1 MSTQRGAD
9 PASSQTPAD
18 DRTERREAPD
28 STDRA
33 GAADP
38 TDHLISTDHTLTGP
52 DWAMEYQAITGTMVV
67 GEETVEEEKFAGVKP
82 KAEVFVTSY
91 LAKDAGTDRPV
102 VFAFN
107 GGPGSSSV
115 WLHLGIFGPRRVL
128 SGDVDDPQPA
138 PYGLV
143 DNPESLL
150 RYADLVFIDPMTTGY
165 TRAVV
170 GGSPTEYHGYTRDRD
185 LVGEVIRIWLG
196 RHQRWLSPKFLAGE
210 SYGTTR
216 AASLA
221 GHLVARHG
229 IALNG
234 IILISAVLDF
244 ATIRFTRGN
253 DLPYLHYLP
262 TYAATA
268 AYHQGLG
275 TDEVE
280 QRIERA
286 RDFAATTYASSLALG
301 SRLSEEDQQ
310 ALAEDMSELI
320 GLDAGYIRR
329 ARFRIEHRRFFAELL
344 RDRGLDTGR
353 LDTRF
358 TMAPADLNNEVQE
371 VDPSHMFIFFPYT
384 AAFNAYVRGEL
395 GFTSDLA
402 YEILSGRVQPWS
414 YREFEGRGVTATEE
428 LSAALRANPDMGVYV
443 GFGYYD
449 GATPFSAS
457 EYVLDHLDVPTEI
470 TDRVVRRY
478 YPAGHMT
485 YVHEE
490 SRIAQSRDIADFV
503 IANVPGSVQ
512 R

>member
-1 MSTQRGAD
+1 MTSQTGAD
-9 PASSQTPAD
+9 PTKDSS
-18 DRTERREAPD
+18 
-28 STDRA
+28 
-33 GAADP
+33 AAVDP
-38 TDHLISTDHTLTGP
+38 TDRRETTHDQGPTDNLVTTEHTLNGP
-52 DWAMEYQAITGTMVV
+52 DWTLAYQAITGTMVV
-67 GEETVEEEKFAGVKP
+67 GEETVEEDKFAGVKP

-91 LAKDAGTDRPV
+91 LAKDAGDERPV
-102 VFAFN
+102 IFAFN

-150 RYADLVFIDPMTTGY
+150 RHADLVFIDPMTTGY

-185 LVGEVIRIWLG
+185 LVADVIRIWLG

-221 GHLVARHG
+221 GHLVSRHG

-253 DLPYLHYLP
+253 DLPYIHYLP

-268 AYHQGLG
+268 AYHDGLS
-275 TDEVE
+275 TSEVE

-310 ALAEDMSELI
+310 SLADELSTLI
-320 GLDAGYIRR
+320 GLDPGYIRR
-329 ARFRIEHRRFFAELL
+329 SRFRIEHSHFFAELL
-344 RDRGLDTGR
+344 RERGLDTGR

-358 TMAPADLNNEVQE
+358 TMAPANLNNEVQE

-384 AAFNAYVRGEL
+384 AAFNAYVRSEL
-395 GFTSDLA
+395 GFTSDLE
-402 YEILSGRVQPWS
+402 YEILTGRVQPWS
-414 YREFEGRGVTATEE
+414 YKEFEGRAVNSTEE
-428 LSAALRANPDMGVYV
+428 LSKALRATPDLAVHV

-457 EYVLDHLDVPTEI
+457 EYVLDHLDVPTDI
-470 TDRVVRRY
+470 TDRIVRRY

-490 SRIAQSRDIADFV
+490 SRVAQSRDIAEFV
-503 IANVPGSVQ
+503 IDNLPEA
-512 R
+512 

>member
-1 MSTQRGAD
+1 MTD
-9 PASSQTPAD
+9 PTSVGEASSDGPTGGD
-18 DRTERREAPD
+18 HDK
-28 STDRA
+28 
-33 GAADP
+33 P
-38 TDHLISTDHTLTGP
+38 TDNLVTTTHTLSGP
-52 DWAMEYQAITGTMVV
+52 GGELEYEAITGTMVV
-67 GEETVEEEKFAGVKP
+67 HEEHLEDDKFSGLKP

-91 LAKDAGTDRPV
+91 VAKGGDADRPV

-128 SGDVDDPQPA
+128 SGDVDHPVPA
-138 PYGLV
+138 PYGLT
-143 DNPESLL
+143 DNHETLL
-150 RYADLVFIDPMTTGY
+150 RHADLVFIDPMTTGY
-165 TRAVV
+165 TRPVV
-170 GGSPTEYHGYTRDRD
+170 GEQPAEYHGYTRDRD

-221 GHLVARHG
+221 GHLTTRHG
-229 IALNG
+229 IAFNG

-253 DLPYLHYLP
+253 DHPYIHYLP
-262 TYAATA
+262 TYAATS
-268 AYHQGLG
+268 AYHDGLS
-275 TDEVE
+275 TSEVE

-286 RDFAATTYASSLALG
+286 RDFASTSYASALALG
-301 SRLSEEDQQ
+301 SRLSDEDQQ
-310 ALAEDMSELI
+310 SLADEMSELI
-320 GLDAGYIRR
+320 GIDAGYIRR
-329 ARFRIEHRRFFAELL
+329 SRFRIEHKHFFAELL

-358 TMAPADLNNEVQE
+358 TMAPANLNNEEQE
-371 VDPSHMFIFFPYT
+371 TDPSHMFIFFPYT
-384 AAFNAYVRGEL
+384 AAINQYLRSEL
-395 GFTSDLA
+395 GFTSDLE
-402 YEILSGRVQPWS
+402 YEILTGRVHPWS
-414 YREFEGRGVTATEE
+414 YKEFEGRAVTTTEE
-428 LSAALRANPDMGVYV
+428 LSAALRANPDMAVYI

-457 EYVLDHLDVPTEI
+457 EYVLDHLDVPAEVM
-470 TDRVVRRY
+470 DGFVRRY

-490 SRIAQSRDIADFV
+490 SRIAQSQDIADFV
-503 IANVPGSVQ
+503 IEHGQGA
-512 R
+512 

>member
-1 MSTQRGAD
+1 MTTDTDQGSDKINGESDKDAAGKINGRT
-9 PASSQTPAD
+9 D
-18 DRTERREAPD
+18 DG
-28 STDRA
+28 DRSEPV
-33 GAADP
+33 DNLVH
-38 TDHLISTDHTLTGP
+38 TTHTLHGP
-52 DWAMEYQAITGTMVV
+52 DWELEYEAITGTMVIS
-67 GEETVEEEKFAGVKP
+67 EETIEDDKFTGHKP

-91 LAKDAGTDRPV
+91 IAKDGGPDRPV
-102 VFAFN
+102 VFCFN

-128 SGDVDDPQPA
+128 SGDVDAPQPA
-138 PYGLV
+138 PYGLA

-150 RYADLVFIDPMTTGY
+150 RQADLVFIDPMTTGY

-170 GGSPTEYHGYTRDRD
+170 GGKPSEYHGYTRDRD

-221 GHLVARHG
+221 GYLTTRHG
-229 IALNG
+229 IAFNG

-244 ATIRFTRGN
+244 ATLRFTRGN
-253 DLPYLHYLP
+253 DLPYIHFLP

-268 AYHQGLG
+268 GYHQGLS
-275 TDEVE
+275 TAEVE
-280 QRIERA
+280 ERIERA
-286 RDFAATTYASSLALG
+286 RTFAYGTYSS
-301 SRLSEEDQQ
+301 
-310 ALAEDMSELI
+310 ALAKGARLTDDEQDALAAEMSELI
-320 GLDAGYIRR
+320 GLDPQYLKR
-329 ARFRIEHRRFFAELL
+329 ARFRVEHQHFYAELL
-344 RDRGLDTGR
+344 RDRGLDVGR

-358 TMAPADLNNEVQE
+358 TMAPANLNNEVQE
-371 VDPSHMFIFFPYT
+371 TDPSHMFILFPYT
-384 AAFNAYVRGEL
+384 AAFNQYVRAEL
-395 GFTSDLA
+395 GFTSDLE
-402 YEILSGRVQPWS
+402 YEILTPRVHPWS
-414 YREFEGRGVTATEE
+414 YKEFEGRAVTTTEE
-428 LSAALRANPDMGVYV
+428 ISAALRANPDMRVYV

-457 EYVLDHLDVPTEI
+457 EYVLDHLDIPNEI
-470 TDRVVRRY
+470 IEEFVLKY

-503 IANVPGSVQ
+503 LGGGGDE
-512 R
+512 

>member
-1 MSTQRGAD
+1 MTTEKVNDKAEDDDGAK
-9 PASSQTPAD
+9 P
-18 DRTERREAPD
+18 
-28 STDRA
+28 
-33 GAADP
+33 DP
-38 TDHLISTDHTLTGP
+38 TDNLVTTTHTITGS
-52 DWAMEYQAITGTMVV
+52 DRELEYDAITGTMVIN
-67 GEETVEEEKFAGVKP
+67 EELVEDEKFAGHKP

-91 LAKDAGTDRPV
+91 VAKGGDPDRPV

-115 WLHLGIFGPRRVL
+115 WLHLGLFGPRRVL
-128 SGDVDDPQPA
+128 AGDVDDPQAA
-138 PYGLV
+138 PYGIA
-143 DNPESLL
+143 DNAETLL

-170 GGSPTEYHGYTRDRD
+170 GGKPGEYHGYTRDRD

-221 GHLVARHG
+221 GHLITRHG

-244 ATIRFTRGN
+244 GTIRFTRGN
-253 DLPYLHYLP
+253 DLPYVHFLP

-275 TDEVE
+275 TAEVE
-280 QRIERA
+280 QRIEQA
-286 RDFAATTYASSLALG
+286 RTFAAETYAPALARG
-301 SRLSEEDQQ
+301 SRLSDDERS
-310 ALAEDMSELI
+310 ALANTMSELI
-320 GLDAGYIRR
+320 GLDPGYIER
-329 ARFRIEHRRFFAELL
+329 ARFRIEHRHFFAELL

-358 TMAPADLNNEVQE
+358 TMVPANLNNEVQE
-371 VDPSHMFIFFPYT
+371 TDPSHMFIFFPYT
-384 AAFNAYVRGEL
+384 AAFNQYVRAEL
-395 GFTSDLA
+395 EFRSDLE
-402 YEILSGRVQPWS
+402 YEILTGRVQPWS
-414 YREFEGRGVTATEE
+414 YKEFESRTVTTTEE
-428 LSAALRANPDMGVYV
+428 LSAALRAQPDLRVYV

-449 GATPFSAS
+449 AATPFSAS
-457 EYVLDHLDVPTEI
+457 EYVLDHLDVPAEI
-470 TDRVVRRY
+470 TDKIIRRY

-490 SRIAQSRDIADFV
+490 SRIAQSADIAAFV
-503 IANVPGSVQ
+503 LGESDE
-512 R
+512 

>member
-1 MSTQRGAD
+1 MTSDTGKGEGSAGNGDGVRADSKINKPTGAEPVD
-9 PASSQTPAD
+9 NFVT
-18 DRTERREAPD
+18 TE
-28 STDRA
+28 
-33 GAADP
+33 
-38 TDHLISTDHTLTGP
+38 HTLTGP
-52 DWAMEYQAITGTMVV
+52 DWTLDYQAITGTMVV

-91 LAKDAGTDRPV
+91 LAKDADPSRPV

-128 SGDVDDPQPA
+128 SGDVDNKQPA
-138 PYGLV
+138 PYGLA

-150 RYADLVFIDPMTTGY
+150 RQADLVFIDPMTTGY
-165 TRAVV
+165 TRSVV
-170 GGSPTEYHGYTRDRD
+170 GGTAAEFHGYARDRD

-221 GHLVARHG
+221 GHLVTRHG

-234 IILISAVLDF
+234 LILISAVLDF

-253 DLPYLHYLP
+253 DLPYIHYLP

-268 AYHQGLG
+268 AYHEGL
-275 TDEVE
+275 TTAEIE

-286 RDFAATTYASSLALG
+286 RDFATTTYTSALALG
-301 SRLSEEDQQ
+301 SRLPEEDQQ
-310 ALAEDMSELI
+310 SLAEEMSELI
-320 GLDAGYIRR
+320 GLDPGYIRR
-329 ARFRIEHRRFFAELL
+329 ARFRIEHTHFFAELL

-358 TMAPADLNNEVQE
+358 TMAPANLNNEVME
-371 VDPSHMFIFFPYT
+371 TDPSHMFIFFPYT
-384 AAFNAYVRGEL
+384 AAFNAYVRNEL
-395 GFTSDLA
+395 EFTSDLA

-414 YREFEGRGVTATEE
+414 YKEFEGRAVTTTEE
-428 LSAALRANPDMGVYV
+428 ISAALRANPAMAVYV

-457 EYVLDHLDVPTEI
+457 EYVIDHLDVPTEI
-470 TDRVVRRY
+470 TDRFVRRY

-490 SRIAQSRDIADFV
+490 SRIAQSADIADFV
-503 IANVPGSVQ
+503 IENGAVDD
-512 R
+512 

>member
-1 MSTQRGAD
+1 MT
-9 PASSQTPAD
+9 TEKVND
-18 DRTERREAPD
+18 DKTEDDGE
-28 STDRA
+28 TEE
-33 GAADP
+33 P
-38 TDHLISTDHTLTGP
+38 TDNLVTTTHTISGP
-52 DWAMEYQAITGTMVV
+52 GWELEYEAITGTMVIN
-67 GEETVEEEKFAGVKP
+67 EELVEDEKFAGHKP

-91 LAKDAGTDRPV
+91 VAKGGDGERPV

-115 WLHLGIFGPRRVL
+115 WLHLGLFGPRRVL
-128 SGDVDDPQPA
+128 AGDVDDPRTA
-138 PYGLV
+138 PYGLA
-143 DNPESLL
+143 DNAETLL

-170 GGSPTEYHGYTRDRD
+170 GGKPAEYHGYTRDRD

-221 GHLVARHG
+221 GHLITRHG

-244 ATIRFTRGN
+244 GTIRFTHGN
-253 DLPYLHYLP
+253 DLPYVHFLP

-268 AYHQGLG
+268 AYHRGLNTG
-275 TDEVE
+275 EVE
-280 QRIERA
+280 ERIERA
-286 RDFAATTYASSLALG
+286 RTFAAEIFAPALARG
-301 SRLSEEDQQ
+301 SRLSADER
-310 ALAEDMSELI
+310 ATLANGLSDLI
-320 GLDAGYIRR
+320 GLDAGYIER
-329 ARFRIEHRRFFAELL
+329 ARFRIEHTHFFAELL

-358 TMAPADLNNEVQE
+358 TSVPANLNNEVQE
-371 VDPSHMFIFFPYT
+371 TDPSHMFIFFPYT
-384 AAFNAYVRGEL
+384 AAFNQYVRAEL
-395 GFTSDLA
+395 GFHSDLE
-402 YEILSGRVQPWS
+402 YEILTGRVQPWS
-414 YREFEGRGVTATEE
+414 YKEFEGRAVTTTDE
-428 LSAALRANPDMGVYV
+428 LSAALRAQPDLRVYV

-457 EYVLDHLDVPTEI
+457 EYVLDHLDVPSEI
-470 TDRVVRRY
+470 TDKMVRKY

-490 SRIAQSRDIADFV
+490 VRVAQSADIAAFV
-503 IANVPGSVQ
+503 LGESNE
-512 R
+512 